1 MADLK
6 EKEQEI
12 KDTIQKEKEELKNTY
27 NEIIEKLKTEGERL
41 QGDIQR
47 EYENARK
54 YVKEHPET
62 GVGVALAGG
71 LLIGF
76 AISKILSK

>member
-6 EKEQEI
+6 DKEQEI

>member
-6 EKEQEI
+6 AKEQEI

>member
-12 KDTIQKEKEELKNTY
+12 KETLQKEKEELKKTY
-27 NEIIEKLKTEGERL
+27 NDILEKLKTEGERL
-41 QGDIQR
+41 QGDIRR
-47 EYENARK
+47 ELDNARQ
-54 YVKEHPET
+54 YVKEHPEA

-76 AISKILSK
+76 AIAKILDR

>member
-6 EKEQEI
+6 DKEQEI
-12 KDTIQKEKEELKNTY
+12 KETLQKEKEELKNTY
-27 NEIIEKLKTEGERL
+27 NEILEKLKTEGDRL
-41 QGDIQR
+41 HGDIQK
-47 EYENARK
+47 ELENARQ

-76 AISKILSK
+76 ALAKILNR

>member
-12 KDTIQKEKEELKNTY
+12 RETIQKEKEELKNTY